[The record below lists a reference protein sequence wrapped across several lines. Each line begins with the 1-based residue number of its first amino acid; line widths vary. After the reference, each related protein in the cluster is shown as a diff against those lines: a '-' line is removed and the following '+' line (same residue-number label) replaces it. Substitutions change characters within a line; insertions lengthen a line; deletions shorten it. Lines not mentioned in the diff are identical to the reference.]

1 MPSLLIVP
9 GYTGSGP
16 RHWQTLWEQKLAFA
30 RRVEM
35 PDWDHPDRGAWVE
48 ALDQAVAGSA
58 EPPVLIAHSCG
69 VSTVVHWAALGAR
82 PVRAALLVAPADTD
96 SPSYPR
102 EALTFHPLPSVRLPF
117 PSIVVASSNDPYCTL
132 ERAEALAR
140 VWGCRF
146 ISAGPSGHIN
156 VDAGFGPWPEGERIL
171 AALTGEPL
179 SLTPPLEAA
188 NLRP

>member
-1 MPSLLIVP
+1 MASLLIVP

-16 RHWQTLWEQKLAFA
+16 RHWQTLWEQKLALA

-48 ALDQAVAGSA
+48 ALDQAVDGSA

-82 PVRAALLVAPADTD
+82 SVRAALLVAPAYTG

-102 EALTFHPLPSVRLPF
+102 AALTFHPLPSARLPF

-140 VWGCRF
+140 AWGSRF
-146 ISAGPSGHIN
+146 INMGPCGHIN
-156 VDAGFGPWPEGERIL
+156 TDAGFGPWPEGERLL
-171 AALTGEPL
+171 AALIGEPL
-179 SLTPPLEAA
+179 SVVS
-188 NLRP
+188 RP